1 MKVAITGAS
10 GKVGQG
16 VIQEALEHT
25 NHELRL
31 IDVREPDERIQN
43 PRVEYVAADLR
54 DYHEFENALAGTDA
68 LVHLAVGG
76 FKGPPPFESQDVH
89 NSMVVL
95 SFNALQAAANLG
107 MRFVVLVSSINAIGA
122 LFSADPKY
130 DYFPLDEGHPYRP
143 EDGYS
148 VGQVKQILEIQ
159 ATAFAR
165 RYPHMSISCLRL
177 HFVTP
182 TRPDYSD
189 QIDAEIRKDM
199 WGWTNLRAAGR
210 ACMLGLEVEW
220 TGAEVFYIVGPHH
233 CANGH
238 SALDLAAQF
247 YPDTKVANSMRS
259 DSGSGSIAEPLVEL
273 VLSSTPHTLTLVDHK
288 PPPEDK
294 TISDPRVK
302 YETRDLREYKE
313 YVEVVKGADA
323 LVHLAA
329 FAQPYLASPDV
340 VHNSNVTLSFNA
352 LQAASEAGIRW
363 VVLASSVNA
372 IGGCYSQERNL
383 KYQYFPVDENHP
395 SFADEPYSISKSIAE
410 LQAQAFARAYPNMSI
425 SALRFHHV
433 VPEKK
438 RFSGE
443 ESLKRNSFDLWG
455 WTESVAAARACL
467 LALEVEW
474 TGAEVIYIIGEEQCV
489 LPDEA
494 TTEEL
499 AKRYFP
505 DAVLR
510 KKFGPQ
516 DGLFDC
522 SKAERLLGWKHVGGK
537 QPKSANLGSS

>member
-76 FKGPPPFESQDVH
+76 FKGPPHSSH
-89 NSMVVL
+89 KTYTTLWSY
-95 SFNALQAAANLG
+95 SAANLG

-165 RYPHMSISCLRL
+165 RY
-177 HFVTP
+177 V
-182 TRPDYSD
+182 
-189 QIDAEIRKDM
+189 
-199 WGWTNLRAAGR
+199 GWTNLRAAGR

-273 VLSSTPHTLTLVDHK
+273 VLSSTPHMLTLVDHK

-372 IGGCYSQERNL
+372 I
-383 KYQYFPVDENHP
+383 DENHP

-474 TGAEVIYIIGEEQCV
+474 TGAEVMYIIGEEQCV
-489 LPDEA
+489 LPGEA

-522 SKAERLLGWKHVGGK
+522 SKAERLLGWKDVGGK

>member
-1 MKVAITGAS
+1 MHIVITGS
-10 GKVGQG
+10 
-16 VIQEALEHT
+16 
-25 NHELRL
+25 
-31 IDVREPDERIQN
+31 
-43 PRVEYVAADLR
+43 
-54 DYHEFENALAGTDA
+54 
-68 LVHLAVGG
+68 
-76 FKGPPPFESQDVH
+76 
-89 NSMVVL
+89 
-95 SFNALQAAANLG
+95 
-107 MRFVVLVSSINAIGA
+107 
-122 LFSADPKY
+122 
-130 DYFPLDEGHPYRP
+130 
-143 EDGYS
+143 
-148 VGQVKQILEIQ
+148 
-159 ATAFAR
+159 
-165 RYPHMSISCLRL
+165 
-177 HFVTP
+177 
-182 TRPDYSD
+182 
-189 QIDAEIRKDM
+189 
-199 WGWTNLRAAGR
+199 
-210 ACMLGLEVEW
+210 
-220 TGAEVFYIVGPHH
+220 
-233 CANGH
+233 
-238 SALDLAAQF
+238 
-247 YPDTKVANSMRS
+247 
-259 DSGSGSIAEPLVEL
+259 SGSIAEPLVEL
-273 VLSSTPHTLTLVDHK
+273 VLSSTPHMLTLVDHK

-352 LQAASEAGIRW
+352 LQGMLNDDWPSR
-363 VVLASSVNA
+363 VLTT
-372 IGGCYSQERNL
+372 GGCYSQERNL

-474 TGAEVIYIIGEEQCV
+474 TGAEVMYIIGEEQCV
-489 LPDEA
+489 LPGEA

-516 DGLFDC
+516 DG
-522 SKAERLLGWKHVGGK
+522 
-537 QPKSANLGSS
+537 

>member
-54 DYHEFENALAGTDA
+54 DYHEFESALAGTDA

-130 DYFPLDEGHPYRP
+130 DYFPLMRGTLTDRKTGTRV
-143 EDGYS
+143 S
-148 VGQVKQILEIQ
+148 SRSKQILEIQ
-159 ATAFAR
+159 AAAFAR

-210 ACMLGLEVEW
+210 ACILGLEVEW
-220 TGAEVFYIVGPHH
+220 TGAEVFYIVGPQH

-238 SALDLAAQF
+238 SALDLASQF

-259 DSGSGSIAEPLVEL
+259 DSGFYDCSKAERLL
-273 VLSSTPHTLTLVDHK
+273 AVLSSTPHTLTLVDHK

-313 YVEVVKGADA
+313 YAEVVKGADA
-323 LVHLAA
+323 LIHLAA

-410 LQAQAFARAYPNMSI
+410 LQAQAFAGHTLICLSRHYDSTT
-425 SALRFHHV
+425 SSQ
-433 VPEKK
+433 K
-438 RFSGE
+438 RS
-443 ESLKRNSFDLWG
+443 
-455 WTESVAAARACL
+455 
-467 LALEVEW
+467 
-474 TGAEVIYIIGEEQCV
+474 GEEQCV